1 MITADR
7 AVERTNGSHYREAYA
22 RNKYP
27 DVALGLAQ
35 VETEL
40 GNVGAARTLV
50 QALELHRRE
59 LGEEAAAL
67 LDSLKDALSRTTSG
81 GWCPARRLKWK
92 VRRLRELRWHRVSI

>member
-22 RNKYP
+22 RNKRP
-27 DVALGLAQ
+27 DVALVLAQ
-35 VETEL
+35 IETEL
-40 GNVGAARTLV
+40 GNVDAARALV

-67 LDSLKDALSRTTSG
+67 LDYLKAALSRTTSVTHSVG
-81 GWCPARRLKWK
+81 TRPDA
-92 VRRLRELRWHRVSI
+92 

>member
-22 RNKYP
+22 RNKHP

-40 GNVGAARTLV
+40 GNVDTARRLV

-59 LGEEAAAL
+59 LSEEAAAL
-67 LDSLKDALSRTTSG
+67 LDSLKAALSRTTSG
-81 GWCPARRLKWK
+81 TPSVGARPDA
-92 VRRLRELRWHRVSI
+92 